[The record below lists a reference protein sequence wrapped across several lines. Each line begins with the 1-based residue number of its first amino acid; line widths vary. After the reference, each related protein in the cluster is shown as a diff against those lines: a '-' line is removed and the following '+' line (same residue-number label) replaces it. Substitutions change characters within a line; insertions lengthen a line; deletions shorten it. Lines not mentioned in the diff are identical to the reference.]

1 MTVCSV
7 CNCEVADN
15 ANFCPN
21 CKARISHEI
30 PAEKS
35 SVVIVEDQS
44 GSPAKR
50 LLKVIIPFVAA
61 ILILAVGIG
70 IFSSHVSNQE
80 KKNVM
85 LYYKDGAVYLGS
97 NRFESVKLFEAAEG
111 YDSVGVVYSEDCKKL
126 FFTTDRAET
135 GDYTLKCIDTSK
147 TEDVVTVSKNVT
159 NYQISAD
166 GKTVVYVKGGT
177 LYKSDL
183 DESQKIMD
191 KVASY
196 SVSQNGKKVVF
207 LTRDSKLY
215 MFKGDEKTKIAS
227 DVSSFV
233 KSSADNFSNIHY
245 VKDGNLYLYDGKN
258 NKKIADNIAYVVGTH
273 KSGAVHYVKAKQS
286 AVTLADFIED
296 DMKEN
301 DAKFTADANASALQ
315 QKQLRDQ
322 IRAQAKNMIL
332 EINLSDLYYYNGS
345 SEVLVT
351 DTLTGI
357 TNVNNKKAVAYTA
370 YSAQEM
376 QKIKISEISGVD
388 RLSPLITER
397 FFAEVKNCVAIG
409 NTAAA
414 IQGEGVQFNESGSK
428 FYFTYNRN
436 LYVSELSVGGIS
448 RNLPHQYDIDS
459 FYLCGDNVVSST
471 NYLPAGEEQV
481 YSFKVYLNGRE
492 IAQNSQGVYSD
503 PENKYFCVINKE
515 ENGVTKLIGANEDTE
530 REIAEDVNTAI
541 VTSDGTFYYI
551 SKGELISYKKDKI
564 HSIEKGV
571 SHLVVPNDYLTHNV
585 MNSDIA

>member
-1 MTVCSV
+1 MAVCFV

-21 CKARISHEI
+21 CKARISHEVS
-30 PAEKS
+30 AGKS

-50 LLKVIIPFVAA
+50 LLKVIIPVVAA
-61 ILILAVGIG
+61 VLILAVGIG
-70 IFSSHVSNQE
+70 IFSSHISNQD

-85 LYYKDGAVYLGS
+85 LYYKEGAVYLGS

-111 YDSVGVVYSEDCKKL
+111 YDSVGVVYSEDCKNL
-126 FFTTDRAET
+126 FFTTDRTE
-135 GDYTLKCIDTSK
+135 GDYTLKCVDTSK
-147 TEDVVTVSKNVT
+147 PEDAVTVSKNVT
-159 NYQISAD
+159 NYQISAN
-166 GKTVVYVKGGT
+166 GKTVVYVKGGA

-183 DESQKIMD
+183 DESKKIMD

-196 SVSQNGKKVVF
+196 SVSKNGKKVVF

-258 NKKIADNIAYVVGTH
+258 NKKIANNVAYVVGAY

-286 AVTLADFIED
+286 TVTLADFIED

-301 DAKFTADANASALQ
+301 DAKFTADANPSALQ

-332 EINLSDLYYYNGS
+332 QINLADLYYYNGS
-345 SEVLVT
+345 KEVLVT
-351 DTLTGI
+351 DTLTGV
-357 TNVNNKKAVAYTA
+357 TLTSDKKAIAYTA
-370 YSAQEM
+370 YSAEEM
-376 QKIKISEISGVD
+376 QKIRISEISGVD

-397 FFAEVKNCVAIG
+397 FFAELKNCVAIG
-409 NTAAA
+409 DYGAVIDGFRIFFNPSGTKFYYLSGQTVYTGDLSAGGLSRGAYFCNA
-414 IQGEGVQFNESGSK
+414 DELELYGDTVVTQKKYLPQGEE
-428 FYFTYNRN
+428 
-436 LYVSELSVGGIS
+436 
-448 RNLPHQYDIDS
+448 
-459 FYLCGDNVVSST
+459 
-471 NYLPAGEEQV
+471 AV
-481 YSFKVYLNGRE
+481 YSFETYINGHQ
-492 IAQNSQGVYSD
+492 IAQNSQGIYSD
-503 PENKYFCVINKE
+503 PENKYFCVIDKE
-515 ENGVTKLIGANEDTE
+515 ENGVTKLIGANENTR
-530 REIAEDVNTAI
+530 REIAEGVNTAI
-541 VTSDGTFYYI
+541 VTSEGTFYYLV
-551 SKGELISYKKDKI
+551 KGELFSYKKEKI
-564 HSIEKGV
+564 HSIEKDV
-571 SHLVVPNDYLTHNV
+571 SHFVVPNSYQIHNI
-585 MNSDIA
+585 MNADIA

>member
-21 CKARISHEI
+21 CKARISHEVS
-30 PAEKS
+30 AEKS

-126 FFTTDRAET
+126 FFTTDRTET
-135 GDYTLKCIDTSK
+135 GDYTLKCIDTNK

-183 DESQKIMD
+183 DKSQKIMD

-215 MFKGDEKTKIAS
+215 MLKGDEKTKIAS

-258 NKKIADNIAYVVGTH
+258 NKKIADNVAYVVGTY

-286 AVTLADFIED
+286 TVTLADFIED

-332 EINLSDLYYYNGS
+332 QINLADLYYYNGS
-345 SEVLVT
+345 KEVLVT

-357 TNVNNKKAVAYTA
+357 TNVSDKKAIAYTA
-370 YSAQEM
+370 YSAEEM
-376 QKIKISEISGVD
+376 QKIRISEISGVD

-397 FFAEVKNCVAIG
+397 FFAELKNCVAIG
-409 NTAAA
+409 DYGAV
-414 IQGEGVQFNESGSK
+414 IDGFHICFNPSGTK
-428 FYFTYNRN
+428 FYYLSGQTVYTGDLSAGGLSRGAYFCNADELE
-436 LYVSELSVGGIS
+436 LY
-448 RNLPHQYDIDS
+448 
-459 FYLCGDNVVSST
+459 GDTVVT
-471 NYLPAGEEQV
+471 QKKYLPAGEEQV

-492 IAQNSQGVYSD
+492 IAQNSQGIYSD
-503 PENKYFCVINKE
+503 PENKYFCVIDKE
-515 ENGVTKLIGANEDTE
+515 ENGVSKLIGANEDTA

-564 HSIEKGV
+564 HSIEKDV
-571 SHLVVPNDYLTHNV
+571 SHFVVPYSYQIHNI
-585 MNSDIA
+585 MNADIA